1 MALTRGNIIDS
12 VRHKLK
18 LTKSESV
25 QVVESLLEIIKKTL
39 ANGEDLLI
47 TGFGKFRVRD
57 KRKRKVRNPQTGK
70 DMMMRSRRVV
80 TFKCSGV
87 LRDRINGK
95 G

>member
-1 MALTRGNIIDS
+1 MALTRRNIIDS

-25 QVVESLLEIIKKTL
+25 QIVESLLEIIKKNL

-57 KRKRKVRNPQTGK
+57 KRKRKVRNPQTGE

-87 LRDRINGK
+87 LRDKINEK